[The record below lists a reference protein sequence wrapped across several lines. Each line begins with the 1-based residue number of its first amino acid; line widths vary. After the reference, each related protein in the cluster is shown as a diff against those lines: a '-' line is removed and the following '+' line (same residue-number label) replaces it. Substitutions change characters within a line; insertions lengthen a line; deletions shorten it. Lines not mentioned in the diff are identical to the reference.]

1 MIHISNKERMNL
13 LLLPKFQS
21 FQNGPKLT
29 VYIEFNS
36 CPMIH
41 IFASRESRR
50 EEFCTFKAIFSIEKS
65 LLHTNSVSK
74 MLILIR
80 MINYFR
86 AV

>member
-1 MIHISNKERMNL
+1 MNL
-13 LLLPKFQS
+13 LLLPKYPIISKS

-50 EEFCTFKAIFSIEKS
+50 EEFCTFKVILSIEKT